1 MGFLK
6 NIPAL
11 AEPELATVD
20 KIKDLSP
27 ALAILWLLD
36 RVLLWPEKKSRK
48 SFSKECRNHTEAL
61 SKNNNHFERVLTENK
76 NQTLLKKS
84 GRKIMYKKS
93 LSLSGDHSKKYM

>member
-27 ALAILWLLD
+27 ALAIL
-36 RVLLWPEKKSRK
+36 
-48 SFSKECRNHTEAL
+48 
-61 SKNNNHFERVLTENK
+61 
-76 NQTLLKKS
+76 
-84 GRKIMYKKS
+84 
-93 LSLSGDHSKKYM
+93 